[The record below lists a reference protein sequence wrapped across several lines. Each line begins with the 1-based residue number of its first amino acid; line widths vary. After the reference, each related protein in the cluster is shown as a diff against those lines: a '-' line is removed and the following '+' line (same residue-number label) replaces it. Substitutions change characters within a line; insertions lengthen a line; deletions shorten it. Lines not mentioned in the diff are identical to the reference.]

1 MTKTRQNSLKTAI
14 LSIIIFLPA
23 LIISTLSAS
32 IGFRDGGISHANK
45 EDIFSSYFP
54 DWMNNFTLLHILSIV
69 LCIVAIGF
77 AAKSFKKP
85 LVWERVLMML
95 ITMAA
100 IIIILYDIV
109 QLIQ

>member
-1 MTKTRQNSLKTAI
+1 MSKTRQNSLKSAM
-14 LSIIIFLPA
+14 LSILVFVPA
-23 LIISTLSAS
+23 LIISSLSAY
-32 IGFRDGGISHANK
+32 IGFKDGGISHANK
-45 EDIFSSYFP
+45 EDIFSGYFP
-54 DWMNNFTLLHILSIV
+54 DWMNNFAILHVLSIV
-69 LCIVAIGF
+69 LCIIAMIL

-95 ITMAA
+95 VTMGA